1 VSRSLP
7 GGTVTGG
14 WVIESLRYDGA
25 QHRTW
30 TDAWLLPPARVPV
43 APGAGSGRAA
53 FCGEPAW
60 RLRVLAGTPVR
71 EADGR
76 EWSSDYDV
84 DACFYPDHGQ
94 IFVLYKQTGTEF
106 YCNLCLPPHVDATK
120 KRIRYVD
127 MDLDVFV
134 PASGAPELLDE
145 SEFRVHKSTYGYRDD
160 ECRAILTAAAALR
173 DAALERRGVFACR

>member
-1 VSRSLP
+1 MSRSLP
-7 GGTVTGG
+7 GETLTGG
-14 WVIESLRYDGA
+14 WVIESVRYDGA
-25 QHRTW
+25 PHRTW

-43 APGAGSGRAA
+43 EPSAGSAGSA

-94 IFVLYKQTGTEF
+94 IFVLYKESGTEF
-106 YCNLCLPPHVDATK
+106 YCNLCLPPHVDVAN
-120 KRIRYVD
+120 KRICYVD

-134 PASGAPELLDE
+134 PASGAPALLDE
-145 SEFRVHKSTYGYRDD
+145 SEFRVNQSIYGYRDD

-173 DAALERRGVFACR
+173 AAALERRGVFAGG